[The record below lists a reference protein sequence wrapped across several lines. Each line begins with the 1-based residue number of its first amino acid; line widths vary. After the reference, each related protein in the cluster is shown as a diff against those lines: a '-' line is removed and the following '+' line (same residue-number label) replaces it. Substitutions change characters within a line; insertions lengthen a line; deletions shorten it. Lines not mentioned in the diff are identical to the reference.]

1 MDTIRDRVVL
11 LTGASRGMGRVFALA
26 FARAGA
32 DLVLVARDAAGLEAC
47 AAEVRALG
55 RVAHVLPAD
64 LGDTASLGALAA
76 RAIEVAGRVDVV
88 VHNAGIE
95 PFIRFEE
102 IEPASLEQVIAV
114 NFTAPAVLTRALVPH
129 MLTRGSGHVVF
140 LGSTSSLFAA
150 PYAALY
156 GATKSAVSG
165 LSRSLSAEYAGRG
178 VGFSVIQPGFVV
190 GTGMFAD
197 VVEGKGLT
205 PPATIG
211 STTAEAVVAATLD
224 AILRDRADV
233 IVNSVPVGG
242 GAGLARMLPSVGM
255 AFMRSAVAPFM
266 AKLADASKR

>member
-11 LTGASRGMGRVFALA
+11 LTGASRGMGRVFAVA

-32 DLVLVARDAAGLEAC
+32 DLVLVARDAAGLESC

-64 LGDTASLGALAA
+64 LGDTASLAGVAA
-76 RAIEVAGRVDVV
+76 RAIEIAGRIDVV

-102 IEPASLEQVIAV
+102 IAPATLEQVVAV
-114 NFTAPAVLTRALVPH
+114 NFTAPAVLTHALVPH
-129 MLTRGSGHVVF
+129 MLARGSGHVVF

-165 LSRSLSAEYAGRG
+165 LSRSLSAEFSGRG

-197 VVEGKGLT
+197 VVAGKGLT
-205 PPATIG
+205 PPAAIG
-211 STTAEAVVAATLD
+211 STTADAVVAATID
-224 AILRDRADV
+224 AILRDRPDV

-242 GAGLARMLPSVGM
+242 GAGLARILPGVGM
-255 AFMRSAVAPFM
+255 AFMRKAVAPFM